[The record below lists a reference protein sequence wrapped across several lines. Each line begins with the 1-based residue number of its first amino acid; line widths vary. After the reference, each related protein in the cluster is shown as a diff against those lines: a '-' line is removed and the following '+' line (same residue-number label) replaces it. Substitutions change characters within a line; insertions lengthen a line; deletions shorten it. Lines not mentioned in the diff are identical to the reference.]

1 MKWRGNW
8 TSFSKPSCVRLEVD
22 GSTMTAAAAIAK
34 ASIGQTPVQR
44 FRLGLGGLAVGAV
57 AIYLASI
64 SGEHALLFA
73 VGLAMGVTLY
83 HAAFGF
89 TAAYRRAII
98 EREISGVTAQ
108 LLMLA
113 AAMLLFAPIL
123 ARGEIFGHG
132 VVGAVAP
139 VGFAMAVGAFVFGIG
154 MQLASGCGSG
164 TLFAVGGGNLRMII
178 VLAFFCIGGFWGS
191 LDLAWWQTLPGIGGV
206 SLGETYGWA
215 VAVPAQL
222 AVLAAIYLV
231 LRKFGGVHRR
241 PLWWNGEFSWRR
253 VLRGPW
259 PLLLAAGLLAL
270 LNWATLLIAGHPWSV
285 TWAFALWA
293 AKAAILL
300 GWDPASSGFWN
311 GGFAG
316 RALAR
321 PLLNDITSV
330 MNIGIILGASLAA
343 TMAGRLAEAGRNLAL
358 RPLLAAVV
366 GGLMLGYGARLAY
379 GCNIGAFFS
388 GVASTS
394 LHGWLWIVCAVVG
407 NVLGVRLRPV
417 FGLSRA

>member
-1 MKWRGNW
+1 MIQSPTQRSWFG
-8 TSFSKPSCVRLEVD
+8 
-22 GSTMTAAAAIAK
+22 
-34 ASIGQTPVQR
+34 IGV
-44 FRLGLGGLAVGAV
+44 LAVGVLAV
-57 AIYLASI
+57 YLMSI
-64 SGEHALLFA
+64 SAKHALLFA

-89 TAAYRRAII
+89 TAAYRRAIT

-113 AAMLLFAPIL
+113 AAMILFAPIL

-132 VVGAVAP
+132 VGGAVAP
-139 VGFAMAVGAFVFGIG
+139 VGISMAVGAFVFGIG

-164 TLFAVGGGNLRMII
+164 TLFTVGGGNLKMLV

-191 LDLAWWQTLPGIGGV
+191 LDLAWWQTLPGIGAV
-206 SLGETYGWA
+206 SFGETYGWA
-215 VAVPAQL
+215 VAVAAQL
-222 AVLAAIYLV
+222 AVLAAIYLA
-231 LRKFGGVHRR
+231 LRKLGGAHRR

-253 VLRGPW
+253 MLCGPW

-293 AKAAILL
+293 AKAAVFV
-300 GWDPASSGFWN
+300 GWDPASSGFWAD
-311 GGFAG
+311 GFPA

-321 PLLNDITSV
+321 PVLNDITSV
-330 MNIGIILGASLAA
+330 MNIGIIFGASLAA
-343 TMAGRLAEAGRNLAL
+343 TLAGRLAEAGRSIGLG
-358 RPLLAAVV
+358 PLLAAIV

-394 LHGWLWIVCAVVG
+394 LHGWVWIVCAVIG
-407 NVLGVRLRPV
+407 NVLGVRLRPL
-417 FGLSRA
+417 FSMSRD

>member
-1 MKWRGNW
+1 
-8 TSFSKPSCVRLEVD
+8 
-22 GSTMTAAAAIAK
+22 MTAIAQ
-34 ASIGQTPVQR
+34 SPPQR
-44 FRLGLGGLAVGAV
+44 LWLGLGGLSVAVLTV
-57 AIYLASI
+57 SLTSV
-64 SGEHALLFA
+64 SVKHTLLFG
-73 VGLAMGVTLY
+73 VGLAMGVSLY

-89 TAAYRRAII
+89 TAAYRRAIT
-98 EREISGVTAQ
+98 EREISGITAQ

-113 AAMLLFAPIL
+113 VAMTLFAPIL
-123 ARGEIFGHG
+123 ARGEVFGHG

-139 VGFAMAVGAFVFGIG
+139 VGVSMAFGALVFGIG
-154 MQLASGCGSG
+154 MQLAGGCGSG
-164 TLFAVGGGNLRMII
+164 TLFTAGSGNLKTLV
-178 VLAFFCIGGFWGS
+178 VLVFFCLGGFWGS
-191 LDLAWWQTLPGIGGV
+191 LDLAWWQELPGIGAV
-206 SLGETYGWA
+206 SFGETYGWT
-215 VAVPAQL
+215 VAVSAQL

-231 LRKFGGVHRR
+231 LRKLGGVHRR
-241 PLWWNGEFSWRR
+241 SLWWGGGEYSWRR

-293 AKAAILL
+293 AKAAVLL
-300 GWDPASSGFWN
+300 GWDPASSDFWSAGFP
-311 GGFAG
+311 A

-321 PLLNDITSV
+321 PVLNDITSV

-343 TMAGRLAEAGRNLAL
+343 TVAGRFAEADRTIAL
-358 RPLLAAVV
+358 RPLLAAIA

-394 LHGWLWIVCAVVG
+394 LHGWVWIFFAVIG
-407 NVLGVRLRPV
+407 NVFGVLLRPL
-417 FGLSRA
+417 FGLSRQ